1 MTIKASIKR
10 EIDERYWETIRS
22 IRKEY
27 PIGGISPDGLVSIV
41 VYRENTAWGIKLGK
55 VGGIY
60 KVAVIE
66 EIWD

>member
-1 MTIKASIKR
+1 MTVKGEIKKW
-10 EIDERYWETIRS
+10 IDEKYWETIRD

-27 PIGGISPDGLVSIV
+27 TIGGISQDGLVSIV
-41 VYRENTAWGIKLGK
+41 VYRENTAWGVKLGK